1 MTLDFTLEK
10 YEELLQALEGFRTFT
25 VLSYL
30 EESPKSDFVILR
42 HDVDRKP
49 MNALRMAELENR
61 RGIKSTYYFRF
72 TKGVFN
78 PEIIKKI
85 HGLGHEVGYHYET
98 LSKTKGDYEEALK
111 IFEYQLNGF
120 REICEVKTIAMHG
133 SPLSKYDNRD
143 LWNRYDF
150 KHLDIIGDASISI
163 KAINY
168 FSDTGRT
175 WSERDN
181 IRDFIQDS
189 PINQYTLNT
198 TDDIIALVK
207 SKNVED
213 IYISTHPERW
223 AYNNFNW
230 ITGFSRDVLF
240 NFGKLII
247 KTWNQVNG

>member
-10 YEELLQALEGFRTFT
+10 YEELLQALEGHRIFT

-30 EESPKSDFVILR
+30 EEKPKSDFVILR

-72 TKGVFN
+72 VKEVFN

-85 HGLGHEVGYHYET
+85 YGLGHEIGYHYET

-111 IFEYQLNGF
+111 VFESQLNEF

-150 KHLDIIGDASISI
+150 KNLSIIGDASISI
-163 KAINY
+163 KGINY

-175 WSERDN
+175 WSLRDN

-189 PINQYTLNT
+189 SINGYDLNT
-198 TDDIIALVK
+198 TNDLSVLAK
-207 SKNVED
+207 SKKINCF
-213 IYISTHPERW
+213 YISIHPERW
-223 AYNNFNW
+223 AHNNFNW
-230 ITGFSRDVLF
+230 IIGFSRDVLF
-240 NFGKLII
+240 NFGKSII
-247 KTWNQVNG
+247 KTWNQFNG

>member
-1 MTLDFTLEK
+1 MTLDFTLDK
-10 YEELLQALEGFRTFT
+10 YEELLLALEEFRIFT

-30 EESPKSDFVILR
+30 EEKPKSDFVILR

-72 TKGVFN
+72 TKEVFN
-78 PEIIKKI
+78 PEIIRSV
-85 HGLGHEVGYHYET
+85 HGLGHEIGYHYET

-111 IFEYQLNGF
+111 VFESQLNEF

-163 KAINY
+163 TGINY

-175 WSERDN
+175 WSLRDN

-189 PINQYTLNT
+189 SINQYALNT
-198 TDDIIALVK
+198 TDDLIALVK
-207 SKNVED
+207 SKNVEN
-213 IYISTHPERW
+213 IYISIHPERW
-223 AYNNFNW
+223 AYNGFGWLYSYMLDIAFN
-230 ITGFSRDVLF
+230 L
-240 NFGKLII
+240 GKRILRYS
-247 KTWNQVNG
+247 Q